1 MPHPAV
7 FLDRDGTLIEEVG
20 YLDRIERVELFSW
33 TVEAL
38 RLLRRAGYR
47 LFVITNQAGIA
58 RGYFDEALVE
68 RVHAHLNERFTAA
81 GAPIDQFY
89 YCPHHPEATLPAYRA
104 ACECRKPQPGM
115 VQRAA
120 REHDLDLAASFVVGD
135 RWLDVATANAAG
147 ARGVLV
153 RTGYG
158 AHESRHP
165 EPAIQPAHVA
175 DHVFAAASWIVREGT
190 GSASS

>member
-1 MPHPAV
+1 MPQPAV

-20 YLDRIERVELFSW
+20 YLDRVERVALFPY

-38 RLLRRAGYR
+38 RLLKRAGYR

-58 RGYFDEALVE
+58 RGYFDETLVE
-68 RVHAHLNERFTAA
+68 NVHAHLNERFAAA
-81 GAPIDQFY
+81 GAAIDQFY
-89 YCPHHPEATLPAYRA
+89 YCPHHPEATLPAYRL
-104 ACECRKPQPGM
+104 ACECRKPRPGM

-120 REHDLDLAASFVVGD
+120 REHDLDLAASFVIGD

-158 AHESRHP
+158 VHESRHP
-165 EPAIQPAHVA
+165 EADIRPAFVA
-175 DHVFAAASWIVREGT
+175 DHVLAAASWIVRGAPET
-190 GSASS
+190 ES